1 MIGVEDDAE
10 SESDDE
16 DGEIID
22 ENQPN
27 FVECDKA
34 TQWAKSPL
42 QASTGR
48 NRGEELK
55 KKLMKPQIEAR
66 SGVPMLRAT
75 VKSAVITC
83 GIPLLQNHQQAQV
96 TGTDGRCHL
105 CIQRK
110 ETRTKCSMCDQ
121 SVCKDHSEAIVLC
134 QTCAQP
140 Y

>member
-48 NRGEELK
+48 NRENILREAPGVTRYSDTIV
-55 KKLMKPQIEAR
+55 MKPQMEAR
-66 SGVPMLRAT
+66 SRVPTLRAT
-75 VKSAVITC
+75 VKSAMIIC
-83 GIPLLQNHQQAQV
+83 GIPLLQNRQQA
-96 TGTDGRCHL
+96 
-105 CIQRK
+105 
-110 ETRTKCSMCDQ
+110 
-121 SVCKDHSEAIVLC
+121 
-134 QTCAQP
+134 
-140 Y
+140 